1 MNGVDPFGTDL
12 ALRFGRGG
20 DVDLDQTGEGIVSG
34 LDNLRQALTIRLLV
48 DRGELAGLGHP
59 NYGSRIRELLG
70 QRLDRAN
77 RELLRRYV
85 RQALLQDPRVA
96 DVLEV
101 SVVPH
106 ASQPNAVDQPNAV
119 EVLAVVAAMAEGAAG
134 GQVTVGVVFDAG

>member
-1 MNGVDPFGTDL
+1 MNGADPFGTDL

-20 DVDLDQTGEGIVSG
+20 EADLDPAGGGAVGG
-34 LDNLRQALTIRLLV
+34 LDNLRQALTVRLLV

-70 QRLDRAN
+70 QTLDRAN

-85 RQALLQDPRVA
+85 QQALRQDPRVA
-96 DVLEV
+96 DVLAV

-106 ASQPNAVDQPNAV
+106 ADQPNAV
-119 EVLAVVAAMAEGAAG
+119 EVLAVVASVAG
-134 GQVTVGVVFDAG
+134 GRVRVGVVFDAG

>member
-1 MNGVDPFGTDL
+1 MAGMNGADPFGTDL
-12 ALRFGRGG
+12 ALRFGRDGE
-20 DVDLDQTGEGIVSG
+20 VDLNPAGEGTVSG

-48 DRGELAGLGHP
+48 DHGELAGLGHP

-70 QRLDRAN
+70 ERLDRAN

-85 RQALLQDPRVA
+85 RHALMQDPRVA

-106 ASQPNAVDQPNAV
+106 ATQPNAV
-119 EVLAVVAAMAEGAAG
+119 EVLAVVAAIEGGSVAG
-134 GQVTVGVVFDAG
+134 GQ